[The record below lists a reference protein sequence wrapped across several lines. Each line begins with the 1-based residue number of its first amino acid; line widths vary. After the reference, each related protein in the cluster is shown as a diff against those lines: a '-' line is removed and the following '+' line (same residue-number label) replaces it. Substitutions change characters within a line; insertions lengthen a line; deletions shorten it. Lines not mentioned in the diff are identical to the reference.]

1 MDASTKSLFTVE
13 ENLSGYRILKYIE
26 DSTSTQKSD
35 SELDMLYIQ
44 WISIKRNIN
53 ESIRAF
59 V

>member
-1 MDASTKSLFTVE
+1 MDTSTKSLFTVE